1 MADASFPLEFVTPT
15 GGVQRL
21 RCDGITVTLADGE
34 AGILKG
40 HAPMMAAL
48 PAGIVR
54 VRSGDALDRYEIGE
68 ALLQVSQKGAAI
80 FTANCEKL

>member
-15 GGVQRL
+15 GGVKKIP
-21 RCDGITVTLADGE
+21 CEGIVVALADGE

-54 VRSGDALDRYEIGE
+54 VRCGDALDRYEIGE
-68 ALLQVSQKGAAI
+68 AFLQVSDKGAAI
-80 FTANCEKL
+80 FTSKCEKL